1 MKKEKS
7 MDDEEQRRVL
17 QEYIFNLEDAQEKT
31 EELALT
37 NEKLNQYGHYLEKLV
52 AARTEELIK
61 ANEKLQQ
68 EINERKQKEEELR
81 NLEEL
86 ESSILD
92 AIPHAVFGL
101 NDRNFV
107 FANKGVKNVLGWE
120 PEELLGKSSR
130 LLYPSDKEFIESEN
144 KIYPAL
150 KQQKISSIES
160 TFRRKDGMDVLCRVN
175 VARIGDS
182 ITGKSV
188 VAICEDITDYRQAEK
203 EKENLQAQLLQA
215 QKLEAVGKLAGGI
228 AHDFN
233 NILGAIIGYADII
246 QLKMPV
252 NDSSRPYV
260 DHIVTSSQKAA
271 NLTKS
276 LLAFSRKQIMDPKP
290 LELNQT
296 ISRMGK
302 FLSRLIPEDVE
313 LKTNLYTKDLIVMA
327 DTGQI
332 DQVIM
337 NLVTNARDSLSGSG
351 IIEISASKFT
361 IDSEFKETHGYGDPG
376 EYALISLV
384 DNGAGMDEEVVKKI
398 FEPFFTTKEVG
409 KGTGLGL
416 SIVYGIIKQ
425 HGGYVEVKSKPGRG
439 TMFNIYLPLI
449 ADKIEETYNPKI
461 IVPQAQGSESI
472 LIVEDNDDLR
482 ILLKDI
488 LEQYGYRTREAAD
501 GMEAITEFYANIP
514 DMVILDV
521 IMPRK
526 NGREVY
532 DEICKTHPDMKFL
545 FISGYTADVISR
557 KGIIEGGYD
566 FISKPFQPTDLLRK
580 VRAMLAKK

>member
-1 MKKEKS
+1 MKKEPIV
-7 MDDEEQRRVL
+7 DDEKQRRLL

-52 AARTEELIK
+52 AARTDELMK

-68 EINERKQKEEELR
+68 EINERKQKEEELL

-101 NDRNFV
+101 KDRKIV
-107 FANKGVKNVLGWE
+107 FANKGVKNVFGWE

-130 LLYPSDKEFIESEN
+130 LIYSSDKEFIDAGKKVYLNLN
-144 KIYPAL
+144 K
-150 KQQKISSIES
+150 QKTSSYELD
-160 TFRRKDGMDVLCRVN
+160 FKRKDDKKILCRIN
-175 VARIGDS
+175 VARIGNS
-182 ITGKSV
+182 IVEKNV
-188 VAICEDITDYRQAEK
+188 VAIIEDVTDYRHAEK
-203 EKENLQAQLLQA
+203 EKENLQSQLLQS

-233 NILGAIIGYADII
+233 NILGAIIGYASII
-246 QLKMPV
+246 QLKMPAD
-252 NDSSRPYV
+252 DSLRTYI
-260 DHIVTSSQKAA
+260 DNIMISSQKAA

-290 LELNQT
+290 LELNQ
-296 ISRMGK
+296 IIYKMSK
-302 FLSRLIPEDVE
+302 LLSRLIPEDVR
-313 LKTNLYTKDLIVMA
+313 LKTNLHINDLIVLA
-327 DTGQI
+327 DAGQI

-337 NLVTNARDSLSGSG
+337 NLVTNARDSLSDGG
-351 IIEISASKFT
+351 IIEISVKKFLMGR
-361 IDSEFKETHGYGDPG
+361 EFKEINGYGEPG
-376 EYALISLV
+376 EYALISLA
-384 DNGAGMDEEVVKKI
+384 DNGAGMDSDVVKQI
-398 FEPFFTTKEVG
+398 FEPFFTTKDVG

-425 HGGYVEVKSKPGRG
+425 HNGYIEVQSEPNHG
-439 TMFNIYLPLI
+439 TIFNIYLPLI
-449 ADKIEETYNPKI
+449 AHKAESTDKPKI
-461 IVPQAQGSESI
+461 MAAEAWGSENI

-482 ILLKDI
+482 NLLKEI

-501 GMEAITEFYANIP
+501 GVEAITEFYENIP
-514 DMVILDV
+514 DLVILDV
-521 IMPRK
+521 IMPGK

-532 DEICKTHPDMKFL
+532 DEISKTNPDMKFL
-545 FISGYTADVISR
+545 FISGYTADVINR
-557 KGIIEGGYD
+557 KGIIDDGYY
-566 FISKPFQPTDLLRK
+566 FMSKPFQPTELLAK
-580 VRAMLAKK
+580 VRSMLT

>member
-1 MKKEKS
+1 MKKEPLN
-7 MDDEEQRRVL
+7 DEKQRRLL

-52 AARTEELIK
+52 AARTDELIK

-68 EINERKQKEEELR
+68 EINERKQKEKELL

-101 NDRNFV
+101 KDRNIV
-107 FANKGVKNVLGWE
+107 FANKGVKNVFGWE
-120 PEELLGKSSR
+120 PEELLGKSSK
-130 LLYPSDKEFIESEN
+130 LLYSSDEEFEEVDN
-144 KIYPAL
+144 YIYPTL
-150 KQQKISSIES
+150 EQQKTSSRELD
-160 TFRRKDGMDVLCRVN
+160 FQRKDGTKILCRIN
-175 VARIGDS
+175 IARIGNN
-182 ITGKSV
+182 IVEKNI
-188 VAICEDITDYRQAEK
+188 VAIIEDITDYRHAEK
-203 EKENLQAQLLQA
+203 EKENLQSQLLQA

-233 NILGAIIGYADII
+233 NILSTIIGCADII
-246 QLKMPV
+246 QLKMPE
-252 NDSSRPYV
+252 DDPLRSYV
-260 DHIVTSSQKAA
+260 DHIVISSQKAA

-290 LELNQT
+290 LELNRT
-296 ISRMGK
+296 IFKMGK

-313 LKTNLYTKDLIVMA
+313 LRTNLYNKDLVVLA
-327 DTGQI
+327 DAGQI

-337 NLVTNARDSLSGSG
+337 NLVTNARDSLSDGG
-351 IIEISASKFT
+351 IIEISVGKFLMNGG
-361 IDSEFKETHGYGDPG
+361 FKETHGYGEPG
-376 EYALISLV
+376 EYAMISLA
-384 DNGAGMDEEVVKKI
+384 DNGAGMDGEIVKKI

-416 SIVYGIIKQ
+416 SIAYGIIKQ
-425 HGGYVEVKSKPGRG
+425 HGGYIEVQSEPNQG
-439 TMFNIYLPLI
+439 TIFNIYLPLI
-449 ADKIEETYNPKI
+449 DHKIESTEKPKVM
-461 IVPQAQGSESI
+461 VPQARGSETV

-482 ILLKDI
+482 MLLKDI
-488 LEQYGYRTREAAD
+488 LEQYGYRTREAVD
-501 GMEAITEFYANIP
+501 GVEAITEFYANIP
-514 DMVILDV
+514 DLVILDV
-521 IMPRK
+521 IMPGK

-532 DEICKTHPDMKFL
+532 DEICKTNPDMKFL

-557 KGIIEGGYD
+557 KGIIEDGYD

-580 VRAMLAKK
+580 VRSMLTKT

>member
-130 LLYPSDKEFIESEN
+130 LLYPSDKEFVEAEN

-150 KQQKISSIES
+150 KQQKISSIEP

-252 NDSSRPYV
+252 DDSLRPYV

-351 IIEISASKFT
+351 IIEISAGKFT

-439 TMFNIYLPLI
+439 TIFNIYLPLI

-461 IVPQAQGSESI
+461 VVPQAQGSETI

-580 VRAMLAKK
+580 VRAMLAKT